1 MRLAIIDIGSNSMR
15 LVIYEIINKSYK
27 IIGQLKHSVRLGED
41 MKQGMLKKNKILYSL
56 DVIKDFNRY
65 LKSKNVDTIVPIA
78 TEAIRKAKNKDD
90 FLIPAEK
97 ILDKKIKILEGQE
110 EAYYD
115 YFAVINTID
124 LSDFLM
130 IDIGG
135 SSTEIGLVKNK
146 TLVESIS
153 LAFGSITLTEK
164 FDLKNNPENSK
175 PMDSYL
181 KKIYTNISWIDKAY
195 KLPIVGIGG
204 SVRTLSKIDRY
215 RKDQATLIA
224 HNYSL
229 NKHDV
234 KVVDSMVKSY
244 LKGSKKRIYGLHRDR
259 EDIFVGSLAAIT
271 VLMKQLNN
279 FKIFVSN
286 CGVREGILF
295 EEMFGDKIVE
305 DVLEF
310 SLNNIINLHMYKD
323 YEGKDLFKIVEPLY
337 NNLSNVFP
345 ILQGNWKVLKSASY
359 LFDLGTSINYF
370 QRDRNTFYSILNSP
384 INGLSQKQILMA
396 ASTASVFSAHDIL
409 KEFFNKKMLGRKDLK
424 VIEMLGILLKLGEAI
439 NLGVS
444 GETFVRKIDIVDTN
458 INIYCKTKHN
468 PNFKLKEINNY
479 KSRFRYLY
487 KLNLNVIF

>member
-56 DVIKDFNRY
+56 DVIEDFNRY

-97 ILDKKIKILEGQE
+97 ILDKKIRILEGQE

-135 SSTEIGLVKNK
+135 SSTEIGLIKNK

-181 KKIYTNISWIDKAY
+181 EKIYTNMPWI
-195 KLPIVGIGG
+195 
-204 SVRTLSKIDRY
+204 
-215 RKDQATLIA
+215 
-224 HNYSL
+224 
-229 NKHDV
+229 
-234 KVVDSMVKSY
+234 
-244 LKGSKKRIYGLHRDR
+244 
-259 EDIFVGSLAAIT
+259 E
-271 VLMKQLNN
+271 
-279 FKIFVSN
+279 
-286 CGVREGILF
+286 
-295 EEMFGDKIVE
+295 
-305 DVLEF
+305 
-310 SLNNIINLHMYKD
+310 
-323 YEGKDLFKIVEPLY
+323 
-337 NNLSNVFP
+337 
-345 ILQGNWKVLKSASY
+345 
-359 LFDLGTSINYF
+359 
-370 QRDRNTFYSILNSP
+370 
-384 INGLSQKQILMA
+384 
-396 ASTASVFSAHDIL
+396 
-409 KEFFNKKMLGRKDLK
+409 
-424 VIEMLGILLKLGEAI
+424 
-439 NLGVS
+439 
-444 GETFVRKIDIVDTN
+444 
-458 INIYCKTKHN
+458 
-468 PNFKLKEINNY
+468 
-479 KSRFRYLY
+479 
-487 KLNLNVIF
+487 